1 MQYDIILRG
10 GTVYDGS
17 GTPPITGDVAISG
30 DQIAAIGD
38 LSADTAPL
46 EIDATG
52 LAVAPGFIN
61 MLSWSPES
69 LIEDGRSQSE
79 IRQGVTLEV
88 MGEGSSMGPL
98 NDAMKAD
105 GPGSYMAQGDIKYD
119 IEWTTLGE
127 YLEWLEK
134 RGVSCNIASFVGSS
148 TLRIH
153 TIGYDDRAP
162 TDDEM
167 NEMKRLLR
175 EAMEQ
180 GAMGLSAALIY
191 TPAFY
196 ADIDELIELADVV
209 AEYNGMYISHIRS
222 EGSAFLE
229 ALDEFLEIARATG
242 VRSEIYHLKAAG
254 LSNWDKMDAAI
265 EKIEQARADG
275 LRVTADMYTYPF
287 SGTGLDACIPPWAH
301 EGGHDAM
308 IARLKDPKTRERIK
322 ADMVKPSDDWEN
334 MFVENSPAN
343 ILLAGFRQEHLKA
356 LQGKTLLEVM
366 EMRGSKSA
374 RDTLIDLLIEDNSR
388 IFTMYFSMSEDNLR
402 KQMALPWV
410 SFCSD
415 AESQAPEGVFLKSI
429 PHPRAYGSF
438 ARVPGKYVRDEQIIP
453 LEEAIRRLSAFPA
466 ENLKIERRGSLKPGY
481 FADVVAFDPA
491 TIQDH
496 ATPQNPHQYATG
508 MKHVFVNGV
517 QVLRDGEHTG
527 AKPGRVVRGPGWKRE
542 PFEWAYDEPVRR
554 LLSLGSDYNGLYREF
569 NFRQAH
575 VPELIRLATDVHV
588 RFRDLDQDYIWGPV
602 HAWRVLAQLEV
613 VEAAEPLTQW
623 FSLPDPSAMMEL
635 PAVYGL
641 LGEKT
646 IPVLHKVLTSD
657 DWFPPRVMAA
667 RCLVEVGAN
676 ADRDIG
682 LLVEGILVEQL
693 RRYRTNPKE
702 LNGFLVQT
710 LTNIGSE
717 IAEPVIDEALAS
729 GHVDETFLEDWDG
742 AAVDH
747 DDDLHD
753 HEHEMDGLDFLLPG
767 FGPARALPGSKKDAA
782 KKKAKRKQAAK
793 SRKMSRKKKR

>member
-1 MQYDIILRG
+1 MHYDILLRS
-10 GTVYDGS
+10 GTIYDGS

-30 DQIAAIGD
+30 DKIAAIGD
-38 LSADTAPL
+38 LSGDSAAL
-46 EIDATG
+46 EIDAAG

-61 MLSWSPES
+61 MLSWSTES

-98 NDAMKAD
+98 NEAMKAD

-119 IEWTTLGE
+119 VEWTTLGE

-153 TIGYDDRAP
+153 TIGYDDRPP

-167 NEMKRLLR
+167 KEMKRLLR
-175 EAMEQ
+175 QAMEE

-229 ALDEFLEIARATG
+229 ALDEFLEIARASRVTA
-242 VRSEIYHLKAAG
+242 EIYHLKASG
-254 LSNWDKMDAAI
+254 QSNWHKMDAAI
-265 EKIEQARADG
+265 EKMEKARADG
-275 LRVTADMYTYPF
+275 LPVTADMYTYPF

-308 IARLKDPKTRERIK
+308 IARLKDPATRERIK
-322 ADMVKPSDDWEN
+322 ADMGRPTDEWEN
-334 MFVENSPAN
+334 MFVENAPSD
-343 ILLAGFRQEHLKA
+343 ILLAGFRQEHLKH
-356 LQGKTLLEVM
+356 LQGKTLQEVM
-366 EMRGSKSA
+366 EMRGSTSA
-374 RDTLIDLLIEDNSR
+374 KDTLLDLIIEDDSR

-438 ARVPGKYVRDEQIIP
+438 ARVLGKYVRDEGIIP

-466 ENLKIERRGSLKPGY
+466 ENLKIERRGWLKPDY
-481 FADVVAFDPA
+481 FADVVVFDPA
-491 TIQDH
+491 AIQDH

-517 QVLRDGEHTG
+517 PVLRDGEHTG
-527 AKPGRVVRGPGWKRE
+527 EKPGRVVRGPGWKHE
-542 PFEWAYDEPVRR
+542 PYTWKYEGPVRT
-554 LLSLGSDYNGLYREF
+554 LLTLGNEYNGLYREF

-575 VPELIRLATDVHV
+575 VPELIRLATDMQV
-588 RFRDLDQDYIWGPV
+588 RFGDFGQDYIWGPV
-602 HAWRVLAQLEV
+602 HAWRVLGQMGA
-613 VEAAEPLTQW
+613 VEAAEPLTKL
-623 FSLPDPSAMMEL
+623 FGFPDPTAMMEL

-641 LGEKT
+641 IGEKA
-646 IPVLHKVLTSD
+646 IPALHKVLTAD
-657 DWFPPRVMAA
+657 TWFPPRVLAV
-667 RCLVEVGAN
+667 RCLLEVGN
-676 ADRDIG
+676 DADWQIR
-682 LLVEGILVEQL
+682 LLIESILIEQL
-693 RRYRTNPKE
+693 KQYRANPKE
-702 LNGFLVQT
+702 LNGILAQS
-710 LTNIGSE
+710 LMSIGSE
-717 IAEPVIDEALAS
+717 AGSPVIDEALAS
-729 GHVDETFLEDWDG
+729 GRVDERFLEDWDD
-742 AAVDH
+742 AVVDPADDLDDH
-747 DDDLHD
+747 DAHEDDL
-753 HEHEMDGLDFLLPG
+753 LLPG
-767 FGPARALPGSKKDAA
+767 LGPARALPGSSKKDAA
-782 KKKAKRKQAAK
+782 RKKAKRKQAAQ
-793 SRKMSRKKKR
+793 SRKANRKKRR